1 MWRGRFKLDLVP
13 HALAVD
19 IVILNLE
26 MNRHGSYSQ
35 LSDWQ
40 AQYVVLY
47 FLEKIHLEKYK
58 AWCGVKYFYNFQ
70 TTSASLKNFGKP

>member
-26 MNRHGSYSQ
+26 MTRHGSYSQ

-47 FLEKIHLEKYK
+47 FLEEIQSLV
-58 AWCGVKYFYNFQ
+58 WCEILLQFSNYFC
-70 TTSASLKNFGKP
+70 

>member
-26 MNRHGSYSQ
+26 MTRHGSYSQ

-47 FLEKIHLEKYK
+47 FLEKIQSLV
-58 AWCGVKYFYNFQ
+58 WCEILLQLFELS
-70 TTSASLKNFGKP
+70 TSASYDI

>member
-1 MWRGRFKLDLVP
+1 MWCGRFKLDLVP

-26 MNRHGSYSQ
+26 MTRHGSYSQ

-47 FLEKIHLEKYK
+47 FLEKIQSLV
-58 AWCGVKYFYNFQ
+58 WCEILLQFSNYFC
-70 TTSASLKNFGKP
+70 

>member
-26 MNRHGSYSQ
+26 MTRHGSYSQ

-47 FLEKIHLEKYK
+47 FLEKIQSLV
-58 AWCGVKYFYNFQ
+58 WCEILLQFSNYFC
-70 TTSASLKNFGKP
+70 

>member
-1 MWRGRFKLDLVP
+1 MAWFKLDLVP

-26 MNRHGSYSQ
+26 MTRHGSYSQ

-47 FLEKIHLEKYK
+47 FLEKIQSLV
-58 AWCGVKYFYNFQ
+58 WCEILLQFSNYFC
-70 TTSASLKNFGKP
+70 